1 MAATSSSAP
10 AARPKTIRGQL
21 TRMVLIPGVSFLV
34 LWTLMT
40 AAGAVQAVETARAVQ
55 QGRAGTAALDALG
68 DDLREERRL
77 GQIRIGDPGDAR
89 AAERFAEQRAAT
101 DASLRGAAG
110 AAAALSGDPDRETR
124 RAAADLAA
132 GDGGAARTL
141 DRLRTEADSGAGD
154 RTDVLDGYSEVLTDV
169 QVLRS
174 ALLRAAADAAEA
186 GPARDLE
193 DAREEYSRA
202 EALLAGA
209 IAAGAMDY
217 QDTSHFTYLTASYR
231 DTLQRLAPDLRGE
244 VRTGYEEMT
253 SGRDWART
261 ERLSRGVVTR
271 PPVAEPEFPGDPA
284 EWNDEIGV
292 GAEEWEQAAGAAGAA
307 FDALTEAQ
315 LEQAYTAAWSSA
327 LRLIGLSAGGALL
340 TLAAGTAAIV
350 VAVRSA
356 RRLTGRL
363 RRLRAETLALSDT
376 RLPELVERAQ
386 SGRKVDVGAELPR
399 LDHGEDEIGEVAD
412 AFDTAQRTAVGA
424 AVKQAEIREGANRA
438 FLGIA
443 YRNQAIVQRQLRL
456 LDEIEYAEDDP
467 ETLKKLSRLDHLAT
481 RARRYADN
489 LIILGGAQ
497 GARRWREPMPM
508 VDVLRA
514 AISETEDYERVRL
527 TSAPEALLRGAAV
540 ADVVHLLAELVE
552 NAAQFSPAGTP
563 VDVHC
568 GAVSGGLSVDVE
580 DRGLGMTAEGHA
592 EAERTL
598 AEAPEFDV
606 MALLDEPRL
615 GLFVVARLA
624 ARHGI
629 AVRLSPSPYGGTR
642 ATALIPADLLEA
654 PTDGRAAR
662 PAAVTAGGPAA
673 EGGGRG

>member
-1 MAATSSSAP
+1 
-10 AARPKTIRGQL
+10 
-21 TRMVLIPGVSFLV
+21 
-34 LWTLMT
+34 
-40 AAGAVQAVETARAVQ
+40 
-55 QGRAGTAALDALG
+55 
-68 DDLREERRL
+68 
-77 GQIRIGDPGDAR
+77 
-89 AAERFAEQRAAT
+89 
-101 DASLRGAAG
+101 
-110 AAAALSGDPDRETR
+110 
-124 RAAADLAA
+124 
-132 GDGGAARTL
+132 
-141 DRLRTEADSGAGD
+141 
-154 RTDVLDGYSEVLTDV
+154 
-169 QVLRS
+169 
-174 ALLRAAADAAEA
+174 AADAAEA

-315 LEQAYTAAWSSA
+315 LEQAYTAAWRSA

-356 RRLTGRL
+356 RRLT

-443 YRNQAIVQRQLRL
+443 YRNQAIVQRQLRRRA
-456 LDEIEYAEDDP
+456 DVEPAGDAR
-467 ETLKKLSRLDHLAT
+467 ETLKKLSRLDPPAT
-481 RARRYADN
+481 RPRRYADN
-489 LIILGGAQ
+489 LTILGGAQ

-527 TSAPEALLRGAAV
+527 TSAPEALLRGAAA
-540 ADVVHLLAELVE
+540 ADVVHLLADLVA
-552 NAAQFSPAGTP
+552 NAAPCSPAGTP

-568 GAVSGGLSVDVE
+568 GAVSGGLSVAVE
-580 DRGLGMTAEGHA
+580 DRGLGMSAEGHA